1 MNYFDYFLFIFSVII
16 MIATPGPVMILVAS
30 AGLKGGYKK
39 ALETIFGTNL
49 ASLILIFISVLVLKG
64 LLGINEN
71 YLNIIRILGCLYI
84 GYLGFSILKEVIQAP
99 HPEAI
104 QTVSAQNGGFKKG
117 FLVGISNPKDIIF
130 FSAFFPQFVS
140 ISPHLDLSL
149 TILTLTWIVLD
160 FLTLSLVYIFFRR
173 LSNSY
178 LYPKILGLCGLLLL
192 VIAVYGLYQT
202 FI

>member
-1 MNYFDYFLFIFSVII
+1 MNYFDYFLFIFSVVI

-49 ASLILIFISVLVLKG
+49 ASLVLIFISVLVLKG
-64 LLGINEN
+64 VLSVNDS

-104 QTVSAQNGGFKKG
+104 QTVSAQNGGFKKVFFRYFEPKRYYLFLG
-117 FLVGISNPKDIIF
+117 FLSAICLYYPSVKFKFNPTYSDMDCF
-130 FSAFFPQFVS
+130 RL
-140 ISPHLDLSL
+140 PHL
-149 TILTLTWIVLD
+149 
-160 FLTLSLVYIFFRR
+160 IF
-173 LSNSY
+173 
-178 LYPKILGLCGLLLL
+178 
-192 VIAVYGLYQT
+192 GLYILPSP
-202 FI
+202 F

>member
-1 MNYFDYFLFIFSVII
+1 M
-16 MIATPGPVMILVAS
+16 
-30 AGLKGGYKK
+30 
-39 ALETIFGTNL
+39 
-49 ASLILIFISVLVLKG
+49 
-64 LLGINEN
+64 GINEN

-84 GYLGFSILKEVIQAP
+84 GYLGLSILKEVIQTP

-149 TILTLTWIVLD
+149 I
-160 FLTLSLVYIFFRR
+160 FLR
-173 LSNSY
+173 
-178 LYPKILGLCGLLLL
+178 
-192 VIAVYGLYQT
+192 
-202 FI
+202 